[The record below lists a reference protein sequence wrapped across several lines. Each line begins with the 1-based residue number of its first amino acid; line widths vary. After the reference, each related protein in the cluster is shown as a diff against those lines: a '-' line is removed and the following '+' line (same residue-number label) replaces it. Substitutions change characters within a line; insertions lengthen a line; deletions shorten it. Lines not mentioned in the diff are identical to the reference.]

1 MYSCF
6 FTWPPAWHVS
16 AICTCPC
23 TSSYAGIDRNVRFGE
38 KPLFLRMLELLAET
52 DALLVI
58 YDRRIDVLWSSMSEE
73 H

>member
-1 MYSCF
+1 
-6 FTWPPAWHVS
+6 
-16 AICTCPC
+16 
-23 TSSYAGIDRNVRFGE
+23 
-38 KPLFLRMLELLAET
+38 MLELLAET